1 MLRSQMGHQLPELG
15 TRNSSTAALL
25 NASLKSFAYDC
36 RPHLIPYAKTPE
48 SKNGAIRLH
57 LINSPRSGKTGFY
70 AVRSLAGVEST
81 KLLRAGFASSGL
93 AGKYAIHD
101 GISISIGQKRRIT
114 KYILSMKV
122 RQRALNQIQELP
134 FLTRFQPGVRLFG
147 ITFNNLRLRK
157 LSSVR
162 SSTLASSHRRERTKS
177 RSRGAPFNC
186 PSAVLE
192 RASTSSKAA
201 ILLSAQ

>member
-1 MLRSQMGHQLPELG
+1 MGHQLPELG

-36 RPHLIPYAKTPE
+36 RPHLIHYAETPE

-57 LINSPRSGKTGFY
+57 LINCPRSGKTGFY

-101 GISISIGQKRRIT
+101 GISFSIGQKRRIT

-134 FLTRFQPGVRLFG
+134 LLTRFQPGVRTFG
-147 ITFNNLRLRK
+147 TYFQQLRDEEALICQIEH
-157 LSSVR
+157 
-162 SSTLASSHRRERTKS
+162 ASEFTSKRENQIEVS
-177 RSRGAPFNC
+177 RSAFQLPVCGVEEGFDLQQGGHLTIGA
-186 PSAVLE
+186 VE
-192 RASTSSKAA
+192 YRE
-201 ILLSAQ
+201 